1 MNNENMKE
9 YKLNKVM
16 EETEN
21 RALIIDGLESPPSE
35 EEKKIIERIIVTLS
49 SNNFKLKYES
59 YDKPRIIRTK
69 QKSETIALECH
80 IKIYVTGSK
89 VIFRVDIPICIMQ
102 DSVGNEALNTCIFAQ
117 NYDFGTLKRN
127 REGEIYIQYSTYLKD
142 SEKYDEEALIFFLN
156 RLIEEAEQC
165 FISLRELREELYR
178 CLYRVD
184 IEYMVEGS
192 EDDFTP

>member
-1 MNNENMKE
+1 MNKNSMKE

-21 RALIIDGLESPPSE
+21 RVLIIDGLESPPSE

-69 QKSETIALECH
+69 QKFETIALECH
-80 IKIYVTGSK
+80 IKIYITDSK
-89 VIFRVDIPICIMQ
+89 VIFRVGIPISIMQ
-102 DSVGNEALNTCIFAQ
+102 DSVGNEALNACIIAQ
-117 NYDFGTLKRN
+117 NYDFGTLKRD
-127 REGEIYIQYSTYLKD
+127 RDGEIYIQYSTYLKD
-142 SEKYDEEALIFFLN
+142 SEKYDEEVLLFFMN
-156 RLIEEAEQC
+156 CLIEEAEQC